1 MSVLNVDEISN
12 PDIRLNETSVEPVV
26 QIFREAMFVRWITN
40 GHTWPNWALQ
50 VRYGAWSRDPNEKQ
64 EDPIHMFN
72 KSTKMLESCIADRIG
87 LFRIDDID
95 GQFKHL
101 ILSMFD
107 DVLVNMRQQTLG
119 TTYFIYNRE
128 TDNMVMQVCF
138 TNLGV

>member
-12 PDIRLNETSVEPVV
+12 PDIRLNQTSVEPVV

-40 GHTWPNWALQ
+40 GRIWPNWALQ
-50 VRYGAWSRDPNEKQ
+50 IRYDSSDLDN
-64 EDPIHMFN
+64 PIIRFH
-72 KSTKMLESCIADRIG
+72 KSTKLLESCIADRIG

-107 DVLVNMRQQTLG
+107 DVLVNMRQQALG
-119 TTYFIYNRE
+119 TTYFIYNRK
-128 TDNMVMQVCF
+128 TDSMVMQVCF
-138 TNLGV
+138 ANLGL

>member
-40 GHTWPNWALQ
+40 SHVWPNWALQ
-50 VRYGAWSRDPNEKQ
+50 VRYDHSDSTDPMIKF
-64 EDPIHMFN
+64 H
-72 KSTKMLESCIADRIG
+72 KSTKLLEACIADRIG

-95 GQFKHL
+95 GQFKRL

-107 DVLVNMRQQTLG
+107 DVLVNIRQQTLG

-128 TDNMVMQVCF
+128 TNNMVMQVCF